1 METVCIANSAL
12 IGGIIYIAV
21 AYIFALVIGLI
32 EGDFDFM
39 EGPAFIM
46 CLVWPI
52 SIPIYILIRIGGC
65 LFKFYEK
72 HGGGIEKVL
81 FLLFLPLR
89 PIKIGSLLS
98 GRFSKWRNERRRSK
112 ALKDPVIRMIVESQD
127 EIKAYIHEHKI
138 D

>member
-21 AYIFALVIGLI
+21 AYIFALVIGWI
-32 EGDFDFM
+32 DGDFM
-39 EGPAFIM
+39 EWICFIM
-46 CLVWPI
+46 CLVWPL
-52 SIPIYILIRIGGC
+52 SIPIYILVRIVEF

-72 HGGGIEKVL
+72 HSGIKKVL

-98 GRFSKWRNERRRSK
+98 GRSSNWREELRRSK
-112 ALKDPVIRMIVESQD
+112 DPFIRRVIETQD
-127 EIKAYIHEHKI
+127 ELKAYIDQHGIH
-138 D
+138 

>member
-21 AYIFALVIGLI
+21 AYIFALVIGWI
-32 EGDFDFM
+32 EGDCM
-39 EGPAFIM
+39 EGIVFTM
-46 CLVWPI
+46 CLVWPL
-52 SIPIYILIRIGGC
+52 SIPIYILIRIGEC

-72 HGGGIEKVL
+72 YGGIKKVL

-98 GRFSKWRNERRRSK
+98 DRFSKWRKECLRRN
-112 ALKDPVIRMIVESQD
+112 ALKDPVIRQIIETQD
-127 EIKAYIHEHKI
+127 ELKAYLDQHSIH
-138 D
+138 

>member
-21 AYIFALVIGLI
+21 AYIFALVIGWI
-32 EGDFDFM
+32 DGDCM
-39 EGPAFIM
+39 EGLAFTM
-46 CLVWPI
+46 CLVWPL
-52 SIPIYILIRIGGC
+52 SIPIYILIGIGEC

-72 HGGGIEKVL
+72 HGGSIKKVL
-81 FLLFLPLR
+81 FPLFLPLR

-98 GRFSKWRNERRRSK
+98 DRFSKWRNEHRRSK
-112 ALKDPVIRMIVESQD
+112 ALKDPVIRQIVETQD

>member
-21 AYIFALVIGLI
+21 AYIFALVIGWI
-32 EGDFDFM
+32 DGDFM
-39 EGPAFIM
+39 EGPAFTM
-46 CLVWPI
+46 CLVWPL
-52 SIPIYILIRIGGC
+52 SIPIYILIRIGEC

-72 HGGGIEKVL
+72 HGGSIKKVL

-98 GRFSKWRNERRRSK
+98 DRFSKWREERRRRI
-112 ALKDPVIRMIVESQD
+112 ALKDPVIRQIV
-127 EIKAYIHEHKI
+127 
-138 D
+138 

>member
-12 IGGIIYIAV
+12 IGSIIYIAV
-21 AYIFALVIGLI
+21 AYIFALVIGWI
-32 EGDFDFM
+32 EGDCM
-39 EGPAFIM
+39 EGIVFTM
-46 CLVWPI
+46 CLVWPL
-52 SIPIYILIRIGGC
+52 SIPIYIFIRIGEC

-98 GRFSKWRNERRRSK
+98 DRFSKWRNERRRSK
-112 ALKDPVIRMIVESQD
+112 ALKDPVIRQIV
-127 EIKAYIHEHKI
+127 
-138 D
+138 